1 MCCVVDFAI
10 QASHKHKFVDFQNSR
25 VALNSPAWRSRRYT
39 FVRFFNLRLTNLLP
53 LDAWSDMHQALMSA
67 GKAWMFKA
75 SRVQRWL
82 HNGHFITTRP
92 RSDPPQRGGE
102 KVGSTHWCWW
112 WCKAAAPTGHQSLP
126 ILLTSI
132 LPGPPSHAQISTT
145 EWIIQAATQ
154 GVNYRPFNC
163 LNVYFWPLS
172 AISMAISASMAN
184 LKCDWW
190 RTMAGRRGIR
200 YDFLFLT
207 FWNQCKLICIW
218 KELEC
223 PLKAEG
229 RRPKR

>member
-1 MCCVVDFAI
+1 
-10 QASHKHKFVDFQNSR
+10 
-25 VALNSPAWRSRRYT
+25 
-39 FVRFFNLRLTNLLP
+39 
-53 LDAWSDMHQALMSA
+53 MSA

-102 KVGSTHWCWW
+102 KVGSTHWWW
-112 WCKAAAPTGHQSLP
+112 LVVGSSTHGASIAAHSAYVYTPWTAQPRANFNYGMNYSGCNTGRQLSTIQLLKR
-126 ILLTSI
+126 ILLTSLGDI
-132 LPGPPSHAQISTT
+132 NGH
-145 EWIIQAATQ
+145 
-154 GVNYRPFNC
+154 
-163 LNVYFWPLS
+163 LS
-172 AISMAISASMAN
+172 QHGEFEVWLMADN
-184 LKCDWW
+184 GKQE
-190 RTMAGRRGIR
+190 GIR